1 MRCDLIDLIDPL
13 KHLHNRLIRE
23 VSQGVHHKWLVK
35 VNAHDVGAISLPSD
49 RVHHI
54 LCLDAKNVV
63 QFLRRKQKKT
73 RMNIPFMRAPEKKP
87 GGALLSRGRL
97 PQYPRRWCA

>member
-13 KHLHNRLIRE
+13 KHLHNRLIRD

-63 QFLRRKQKKT
+63 QFLRRKQKKA
-73 RMNIPFMRAPEKKP
+73 RMNIPFMRAP
-87 GGALLSRGRL
+87 
-97 PQYPRRWCA
+97 